1 MDKAAQLVAVLVF
14 LVFGFLFG
22 NIFLYVLL
30 SVSLCL
36 SLSLLNSPMT
46 YLNFPILLFSLSCK
60 TTRDVRY
67 VHHHIIIIIIQIRYS
82 YAQKKYNPPEGRK
95 PKKKIGAKK
104 KKMLAL
110 KSGIKQ

>member
-36 SLSLLNSPMT
+36 SLSLKLADDL
-46 YLNFPILLFSLSCK
+46 LNFPILLFSLLCK
-60 TTRDVRY
+60 TTRDMRY
-67 VHHHIIIIIIQIRYS
+67 VHTYNIIIKIKIRYS